1 MKELIPLIAGVFVG
15 SAVSF
20 VPRTGLRVGLF
31 ALLCLGVG
39 ALVSLLMGE
48 LATGLAP
55 LFISFD
61 ALLVWIG
68 GLVAV
73 LVAGWWRA
81 RAARGSARAS

>member
-1 MKELIPLIAGVFVG
+1 MHELIPLAAGFFVG
-15 SAVSF
+15 AAVSF
-20 VPRTGLRVGLF
+20 IPRTGLRVALF
-31 ALLCLGVG
+31 AILSVVVG

-55 LFISFD
+55 LFVGFD

-73 LVAGWWRA
+73 LVAGWLRA
-81 RAARGSARAS
+81 RGARGAVRSS